1 MKKTYLSQY
10 IAPLMILFS
19 MAACNSSNVKNNEAS
34 AASAATQASAASNT
48 TKSTD
53 ANKPAI
59 DVNKPVDEQTS
70 KRISQN
76 LAERMRKAFND
87 NEITVQKVNYTPIQ
101 GLYEAVVAG
110 NKIVYTDENGQY
122 MLVGN
127 LLDIDNKVSLTE
139 KRMNELSKI
148 DFSQLPLDK
157 AIKVTRGD
165 GKRVLAVFS
174 DPDCPYC
181 KKMEGEL
188 AKLENVTIYTFLMP
202 IPSLHPEARKKAIQI
217 WCQPKP
223 AEAWN
228 NWMRKG
234 KMLPAVKETECTN
247 PVDDIIALGNKLGID
262 GTPTLVFPNGKTI
275 AGGMPKEA
283 LEAELDKNQK

>member
-10 IAPLMILFS
+10 IAPLMVLLTIT
-19 MAACNSSNVKNNEAS
+19 ACNSSNVKNNEAS
-34 AASAATQASAASNT
+34 AASTATPASAVS
-48 TKSTD
+48 S
-53 ANKPAI
+53 ANKSI
-59 DVNKPVDEQTS
+59 DVNKPVDEETS

-87 NEITVQKVNYTPIQ
+87 NEITIKEVNYPPIK
-101 GLYEAVVAG
+101 GLYEAVVG
-110 NKIVYTDENGQY
+110 RNKIVYTDENGQY

-127 LLDIDNKVSLTE
+127 MLDIDNKASLTE

-181 KKMEGEL
+181 KRMEGEL

-202 IPSLHPEARKKAIQI
+202 IPSLHPDAQKKAVQI

-234 KMLPAVKETECTN
+234 KMPPAVKECTN
-247 PVDDIIALGNKLGID
+247 PIADIMELGNKLGID
-262 GTPTLVFPNGKTI
+262 GTPTLAFPNGKI
-275 AGGMPKEA
+275 IPGGMPKEA

>member
-10 IAPLMILFS
+10 IAPLMVLLTIT
-19 MAACNSSNVKNNEAS
+19 ACNSSNVKNNEAS
-34 AASAATQASAASNT
+34 AASTATPASAVS
-48 TKSTD
+48 S
-53 ANKPAI
+53 ANKSI
-59 DVNKPVDEQTS
+59 DVNKPVDEETS

-87 NEITVQKVNYTPIQ
+87 NEITIKEVNYTPIK
-101 GLYEAVVAG
+101 GLYEAFVG
-110 NKIVYTDENGQY
+110 RNKIVYTDENGQY

-127 LLDIDNKVSLTE
+127 MLDIDNKASLTE

-181 KKMEGEL
+181 KRMEGEL

-202 IPSLHPEARKKAIQI
+202 IPSLHPDAQKKAVQI

-234 KMLPAVKETECTN
+234 KMPPAVKECTN
-247 PVDDIIALGNKLGID
+247 PIADIMELGNKLGID
-262 GTPTLVFPNGKTI
+262 GTPTLAFPNGKI
-275 AGGMPKEA
+275 IPGGMPKEA

>member
-1 MKKTYLSQY
+1 
-10 IAPLMILFS
+10 
-19 MAACNSSNVKNNEAS
+19 
-34 AASAATQASAASNT
+34 
-48 TKSTD
+48 
-53 ANKPAI
+53 
-59 DVNKPVDEQTS
+59 
-70 KRISQN
+70 
-76 LAERMRKAFND
+76 
-87 NEITVQKVNYTPIQ
+87 
-101 GLYEAVVAG
+101 
-110 NKIVYTDENGQY
+110 

-127 LLDIDNKVSLTE
+127 MLDIDNKVSLTE

-181 KKMEGEL
+181 KRMEEEL

-202 IPSLHPEARKKAIQI
+202 IPSLHPDAQKKAVQI

-234 KMLPAVKETECTN
+234 KMPPAVKECTN
-247 PVDDIIALGNKLGID
+247 PIADIMELGNKLGID
-262 GTPTLVFPNGKTI
+262 GTPTLAFPNGKTI
-275 AGGMPKEA
+275 PGGMPKEA

>member
-10 IAPLMILFS
+10 IAPLMVLLTIT
-19 MAACNSSNVKNNEAS
+19 ACNSSNVKNNEAS
-34 AASAATQASAASNT
+34 AASTATPASAVSSD
-48 TKSTD
+48 TKS
-53 ANKPAI
+53 I
-59 DVNKPVDEQTS
+59 DVNKPVDEETS

-87 NEITVQKVNYTPIQ
+87 NEITIKEVNYTPIK
-101 GLYEAVVAG
+101 GLYEAVIDR

-127 LLDIDNKVSLTE
+127 MLDIDNKASLTE

-181 KKMEGEL
+181 KRMEGEL

-202 IPSLHPEARKKAIQI
+202 IPSLHPDAQKKAVQI

-234 KMLPAVKETECTN
+234 KMPPAVKECTN
-247 PVDDIIALGNKLGID
+247 PIADIMELGNKLGFD
-262 GTPTLVFPNGKTI
+262 GTPTLAFPNGKI
-275 AGGMPKEA
+275 IPGGMPKEA

>member
-181 KKMEGEL
+181 KKMEEEL

-202 IPSLHPEARKKAIQI
+202 IPSLHPEAREKAIQI

-234 KMLPAVKETECTN
+234 KRLPAVKEKECTN

>member
-10 IAPLMILFS
+10 IAPLMVLLT
-19 MAACNSSNVKNNEAS
+19 MAACNSSNVKNNGAS
-34 AASAATQASAASNT
+34 AASTATPASAVSDTN
-48 TKSTD
+48 S
-53 ANKPAI
+53 I
-59 DVNKPVDEQTS
+59 DVNKPVDEETS

-87 NEITVQKVNYTPIQ
+87 SEITIQKINYTPIQ

-127 LLDIDNKVSLTE
+127 MLDIDNKVSLTE

-181 KKMEGEL
+181 KRMEGEL

-202 IPSLHPEARKKAIQI
+202 IPSLHPDAQKKAVQI

-234 KMLPAVKETECTN
+234 KMPPAVKECTN
-247 PVDDIIALGNKLGID
+247 PIADIMELGNKLGID
-262 GTPTLVFPNGKTI
+262 GTPTLAFPNGKTI
-275 AGGMPKEA
+275 PGGMPKEA

>member
-10 IAPLMILFS
+10 IAPLMVLLTIT
-19 MAACNSSNVKNNEAS
+19 ACNSSNVKNNEAS
-34 AASAATQASAASNT
+34 AASTATPASAVS
-48 TKSTD
+48 S
-53 ANKPAI
+53 ANKSI
-59 DVNKPVDEQTS
+59 DVNKPVDEETS

-87 NEITVQKVNYTPIQ
+87 NEITIKEVNYTPIK
-101 GLYEAVVAG
+101 GLYEAVVG
-110 NKIVYTDENGQY
+110 RNKIVYTDENGQY

-127 LLDIDNKVSLTE
+127 MLDIDNKASLTE

-181 KKMEGEL
+181 KRMEGEL

-202 IPSLHPEARKKAIQI
+202 IPSLHPDAQKKAVQI

-234 KMLPAVKETECTN
+234 KMPPAVKECTN
-247 PVDDIIALGNKLGID
+247 PIADIMELGNKLGFD
-262 GTPTLVFPNGKTI
+262 GTPTLAFPNGKTI
-275 AGGMPKEA
+275 PGGMPKEA

>member
-202 IPSLHPEARKKAIQI
+202 IPSLHADAQKKAVQI

-234 KMLPAVKETECTN
+234 KMPPAVKECTN
-247 PVDDIIALGNKLGID
+247 PVADIIALGNKLGFD